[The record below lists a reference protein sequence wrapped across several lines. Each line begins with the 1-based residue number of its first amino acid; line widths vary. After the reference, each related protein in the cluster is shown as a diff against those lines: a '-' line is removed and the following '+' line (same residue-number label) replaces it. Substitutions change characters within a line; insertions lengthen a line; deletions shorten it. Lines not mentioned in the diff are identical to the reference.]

1 MNRQGSGCAPG
12 ACGEL
17 VQGQFENGEDF
28 LVSLPVDIWAKVNV
42 EITNESQKIIVS
54 PKDKIKTRQ
63 AVRMLLNYLDHAAFG
78 ANVQIE
84 SDIPEGK
91 GLASSTADIVAAC
104 YAIGDA
110 LEVEISPLLI
120 SNVARQIEPSDGIM
134 YSGLVAYNHRKCELI
149 QELGE
154 APPISL
160 LVIDLG
166 GNVDTLD
173 YNKNP
178 KKYSQEEQ
186 VLCKEAFDQLLQGIN
201 KKDWN
206 MIGEAAIRS
215 GKINQRFLFKPEF
228 EEIIS
233 IADQNNAYGVC
244 VAHSGT
250 VVGLLLDYEEKIVSR
265 VEKAILSNIS
275 KSVEIFKTK
284 TLEPIQYQTKLEE
297 KSVA

>member
-1 MNRQGSGCAPG
+1 MNRQGYGCAPG

-17 VQGQFENGEDF
+17 VQGQFENGENF
-28 LVSLPVDIWAKVNV
+28 LVSLPVDIWAKVSV

-54 PKDKIKTRQ
+54 PNDKIKTRQ
-63 AVRMLLNYLDHAAFG
+63 AVRMLLNYLNHPVFG
-78 ANVQIE
+78 AKVKIE
-84 SDIPEGK
+84 SEIPEGK

-104 YAIGDA
+104 YAIGGALDA
-110 LEVEISPLLI
+110 EIPPLLI
-120 SNVARQIEPSDGIM
+120 SKIARQIEPSDGIM

-154 APPISL
+154 APLISL

-173 YNKNP
+173 YNDNP
-178 KKYSQEEQ
+178 KKYSQEER
-186 VLCKEAFDQLLQGIN
+186 VLCKEAFDQLKQGIN
-201 KKDWN
+201 KQDWN
-206 MIGEAAIRS
+206 IIGEAAIRS
-215 GKINQRFLFKPEF
+215 GKINQRYLFKPEL

-250 VVGLLLDYEEKIVSR
+250 VVGLLLNHEEKFVSQ
-265 VEKAILSNIS
+265 VEKALLTNIS
-275 KSVEIFKTK
+275 KPVDIFITK
-284 TLEPIQYQTKLEE
+284 TLDPIQYQTKLRE
-297 KSVA
+297 KPIA

>member
-1 MNRQGSGCAPG
+1 VNREGYGCAPG

-28 LVSLPVDIWAKVNV
+28 LVSLPVDIWAKVTV
-42 EITNESQKIIVS
+42 EIINESQKIIVS

-63 AVRMLLNYLDHAAFG
+63 AVRILLNYLDQHAFG

-110 LEVEISPLLI
+110 LEVEITPLLI
-120 SNVARQIEPSDGIM
+120 SKVARQIEPSDGIM

-154 APPISL
+154 VPSISL

-166 GNVDTLD
+166 GIVDTLGF
-173 YNKNP
+173 NKNP
-178 KKYSQEEQ
+178 KKYSKDEQ
-186 VLCKEAFDQLLQGIN
+186 VLCKEAFDQLIQGIN
-201 KKDWN
+201 KKDWSI
-206 MIGEAAIRS
+206 IGEAAISS
-215 GKINQRFLFKPEF
+215 GKINQCFLFKPGF

-233 IADQNNAYGVC
+233 IANQYNAYGVC

-250 VVGLLLDYEEKIVSR
+250 VVGILLNFEDETFSQIEK
-265 VEKAILSNIS
+265 EILFNIN
-275 KSVEIFKTK
+275 KPVKIFKTK
-284 TLEPIQYQTKLEE
+284 TLDPI
-297 KSVA
+297 

>member
-1 MNRQGSGCAPG
+1 MNRQGSGYAPG

-284 TLEPIQYQTKLEE
+284 TLEPIQYQTKLGE

>member
-1 MNRQGSGCAPG
+1 MNREGYGCAPG

-42 EITNESQKIIVS
+42 EITSKSQKIFVS
-54 PKDKIKTRQ
+54 PNDKVKTRQ
-63 AVRMLLNYLDHAAFG
+63 AVRTLLNYLDHPAFG

-104 YAIGDA
+104 HAIGDA
-110 LEVEISPLLI
+110 LEVEVPPMLI
-120 SNVARQIEPSDGIM
+120 SKVARQIEPSDGIM

-166 GNVDTLD
+166 GVVDTLD
-173 YNKNP
+173 YNQNP
-178 KKYSQEEQ
+178 KKYSQKEQ
-186 VLCKEAFDQLLQGIN
+186 VLCKEAFDQLKQGIN
-201 KKDWN
+201 RQDWN

-215 GKINQRFLFKPEF
+215 GKINQRFLFKPEL
-228 EEIIS
+228 EEIVS
-233 IADQNNAYGVC
+233 IADQYNAYGVC
-244 VAHSGT
+244 VSHSGT
-250 VVGLLLDYEEKIVSR
+250 VVGILLNLEKETFSQVNN
-265 VEKAILSNIS
+265 AILT
-275 KSVEIFKTK
+275 KFCKPLETFKTK
-284 TLEPIQYQTKLEE
+284 VINAVQYKTKLIEM
-297 KSVA
+297 SNA